1 MLKEKIG
8 IVLVAIALTLA
19 NGANEPWIPIAVM
32 AVGLWLMRGMIGDD
46 ESAEDL

>member
-1 MLKEKIG
+1 MLKEKMG

-19 NGANEPWIPIAVM
+19 NGEPWIPIAVM
-32 AVGLWLMRGMIGDD
+32 TAGLWLMRGMIGDD

>member
-8 IVLVAIALTLA
+8 IVLVAIALTIA

-32 AVGLWLMRGMIGDD
+32 VVGLWLMRGMIGDD

>member
-8 IVLVAIALTLA
+8 LAFVAIALTIG
-19 NGANEPWIPIAVM
+19 NGANEPWIPIAAM
-32 AVGLWLMRGMIGDD
+32 AAGLWLMRGMIGDD